1 MKNLLTLTVFLFM
14 FACATNI
21 SQEKLTDSEL
31 IDASKNENILLK
43 EGVIKDPS
51 FISDKYPISGEIEV
65 LNAQTKVFTPRPKQL
80 FSAASSSEIR
90 LHKLGEIRWVYLGL
104 EPSAAWPMTIEFLE
118 NKNNLGLDSFDPN
131 GGTINSKIF
140 NFNNIDSKFVFKIER
155 GLQQSSS
162 EIFVSQLKKVNNSW
176 EIVSSKENKLDSLIN
191 EFYEYLSSSAPATGT
206 SLVALNLNAS
216 NKTEV
221 ITDEISGLS
230 KIKLRINF
238 ARAWAALRR
247 SLLLAGYKIIDEDR
261 NEGKFYLEYSV
272 RRSLLDRRPDI
283 TSVEIIVKELSS
295 KECLISTSLDV
306 ENLDLSEEI
315 ISQINQ
321 SLS

>member
-1 MKNLLTLTVFLFM
+1 MKTLFILFISLFM
-14 FACATNI
+14 FACAINDVEENL
-21 SQEKLTDSEL
+21 QGRKL
-31 IDASKNENILLK
+31 IDPSKNEIILLEK
-43 EGVIKDPS
+43 DVIKDSS
-51 FISDKYPISGEIEV
+51 FISEKYPISGEIEV
-65 LNAQTKVFTPRPKQL
+65 LDDQTKVLTPRPKQL

-104 EPSAAWPMTIEFLE
+104 EPSAAWPMTIEFLK
-118 NKNNLGLDSFDPN
+118 NKNNIGLDSFDPN
-131 GGTINSKIF
+131 SGTINSKVF
-140 NFNNIDSKFVFKIER
+140 NLNNIDSKFVFKIER

-176 EIVSSKENKLDSLIN
+176 EIVSSKENKLDNFI
-191 EFYEYLSSSAPATGT
+191 EDFYEYLSSSGPATGT
-206 SLVALNLNAS
+206 SLVALNLNAV

-221 ITDEISGLS
+221 VTDEISGLS
-230 KIKLRINF
+230 KIKLKINF

-247 SLLLAGYKIIDEDR
+247 SLLLAGYKIKDEDR

-272 RRSLLDRRPDI
+272 KRSLLDRRPDI

-295 KECLISTSLDV
+295 KECLISTSLDT

>member
-1 MKNLLTLTVFLFM
+1 MKNLLILFIFLFI
-14 FACATNI
+14 FACATNN
-21 SQEKLTDSEL
+21 SEGKLQDKKLINASE
-31 IDASKNENILLK
+31 NETILLK
-43 EGVIKDPS
+43 KGVIYDPS
-51 FISDKYPISGEIEV
+51 FIVDKYPIIGEIEV
-65 LNAQTKVFTPRPKQL
+65 PNYQTKVFTPKPKQL
-80 FSAASSSEIR
+80 FSAASSKEIR

-118 NKNNLGLDSFDPN
+118 NKNNLGLDSFDPSR
-131 GGTINSKIF
+131 GTISSKVF
-140 NFNNIDSKFVFKIER
+140 NLNNVDSKFVFKIER

-162 EIFVSQLKKVNNSW
+162 EIFVSQLKKVKNSW
-176 EIVSSKENKLDSLIN
+176 EIVSSKENKLDDLIN
-191 EFYEYLSSSAPATGT
+191 EFYEYLSSSGPATGT

-238 ARAWAALRR
+238 PRAWAALRR

-261 NEGKFYLEYSV
+261 NQGKFYLEYSV
-272 RRSLLDRRPDI
+272 KRSLLDRRPDI

-295 KECLISTSLDV
+295 KECLISTSLDT
-306 ENLDLSEEI
+306 ENIDLSEEI